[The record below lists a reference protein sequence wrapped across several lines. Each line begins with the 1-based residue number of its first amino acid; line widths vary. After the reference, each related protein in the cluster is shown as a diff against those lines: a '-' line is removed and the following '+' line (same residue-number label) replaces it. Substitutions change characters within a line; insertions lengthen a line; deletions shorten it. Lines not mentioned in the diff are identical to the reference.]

1 MSPYLERPTLPLAAA
16 LPRLLSQIETKVA
29 NEKIE
34 TAEKWRLRQ
43 RAKLIRWLLAPR
55 LIT

>member
-1 MSPYLERPTLPLAAA
+1 MGTRVREAA
-16 LPRLLSQIETKVA
+16 E
-29 NEKIE
+29 EE
-34 TAEKWRLRQ
+34 RLRR